1 MKQYKKS
8 YELKNEA
15 KDKLDGKY
23 APCIMICLSSVI
35 LQRIVTLLISFY
47 LPGADTSSLLADI
60 TYMIASLLVAWVIG
74 VMRLGLV
81 FFFLKTACGQPG
93 LISDLF
99 YGYRNDFSKALSISG
114 VYTLLSAVCELPFDF
129 LAQKYLLSW
138 DLSYVFPALV
148 AGILGLCVYFPV
160 SAGMFLSY
168 YLMLDFPD
176 KSAKEIIALSFRLM
190 KGSKRRILYITFSF
204 LPLMILCVCSLYIG
218 FLWLM
223 PYMQMTNACFFL
235 DIMNPKEV

>member
-8 YELKNEA
+8 HELKNEA

-23 APCIMICLSSVI
+23 APCVLICLSSVMF
-35 LQRIVTLLISFY
+35 QYIVTLLISLF
-47 LPGADTSSLLADI
+47 LPNTGTSSLLAEVI
-60 TYMIASLLVAWVIG
+60 QIIASLLIAWVMG
-74 VMRLGLV
+74 VMNLGLS
-81 FFFLKTACGQPG
+81 FFFLKAACGQPCMV
-93 LISDLF
+93 SDLF
-99 YGYRNDFSKALSISG
+99 YGYQNDFSKALSISG
-114 VYTLLSAVCELPFDF
+114 VYALLSAVCEMPYQY
-129 LAQKYLLSW
+129 LAQKYILSW
-138 DLSYVFPALV
+138 NLSYGIAALV
-148 AGILGLCVYFPV
+148 SGVLGLCAYFLV

-168 YLMLDFPD
+168 YLILDFPD

-190 KGSKRRILYITFSF
+190 KGSKRRIIYITFSF
-204 LPLMILCVCSLYIG
+204 VPLMVLCICSLYIG